1 MGFEWVAY
9 FECSA
14 CGTAERAD
22 VIEYDC
28 FGYAVCPACGHETGP
43 LASANA
49 NSNVNASA
57 DGDSRTA
64 P

>member
-28 FGYAVCPACGHETGP
+28 FGYAVCPACGHGTGP
-43 LASANA
+43 VARANSNA
-49 NSNVNASA
+49 NSGASA
-57 DGDSRTA
+57 DGDGRTA